1 MADTSVF
8 SMRLKSARL
17 MRGFS
22 MDELCE
28 RMEPKVS
35 KMAIS
40 KYESGKMDPD
50 SEILISLAEALDQT
64 PDYFFRPFTLK
75 LKSMRFRKK
84 SNLGAKQ
91 IESVKMCIADFVERY
106 VNVEEICNDGNI
118 DVDFA
123 SIPVVS
129 AEEVKAAAVN
139 LRERWS
145 LGKDGIVN
153 VIEMLE
159 EHGVKVVE
167 IDAPEGFDGVSSK
180 VNDLI
185 PVIVLGNNFQYERK
199 RFTAL
204 HELGHLLLD
213 FGEKFSDKEQ
223 ESLCNLFANEMLL
236 PETELRR
243 LLGNSRKSIAVKE
256 LRPIQVRYGIS
267 CDAIMFKAKEC
278 GIITAS
284 FYKWFCIKKNQNI
297 KYKLFVERTDAPAE
311 TSHRF
316 ESLVYKALENE
327 LITMSKAA
335 SLLCTDVATVRK
347 GMSAAW

>member
-1 MADTSVF
+1 MAEASVF
-8 SMRLKSARL
+8 SMRLKSARIMKGL
-17 MRGFS
+17 S
-22 MDELCE
+22 MEELCE
-28 RMEPKVS
+28 KMEPKVS

-50 SEILISLAEALDQT
+50 SEVLISLAEALELT

-75 LKSMRFRKK
+75 LESMRFRKK
-84 SNLGAKQ
+84 QSLGVKQ
-91 IESVKMCIADFVERY
+91 IESMKMSVADFVERY
-106 VNVEEICNDGNI
+106 VNIEEICNDTRI

-123 SIPVVS
+123 SVS
-129 AEEVKAAAVN
+129 AASVEDVKAAAIT
-139 LRERWS
+139 LREQWN

-159 EHGVKVVE
+159 DHGVKVVE
-167 IDAPEGFDGVSSK
+167 IDSPEGFDGVSTK
-180 VNDLI
+180 VNNRI
-185 PVIVLGNNFQYERK
+185 PVIVLGKNFQYERK

-204 HELGHLLLD
+204 HELGHLLLN

-236 PETELRR
+236 PETELKR
-243 LLGNSRKSIAVKE
+243 LLGTERKSVAVKE
-256 LRPIQVRYGIS
+256 LHPIQKRFGIS
-267 CDAIMFKAKEC
+267 CDAIMYKAKEC
-278 GIITAS
+278 GVVTAS
-284 FYKWFCIKKNQNI
+284 FHKWYCIKKKQNAEF
-297 KYKLFVERTDAPAE
+297 KSYVDMSVAPAE

-335 SLLCTDVATVRK
+335 ALLRTDVMTVRK
-347 GMSAAW
+347 ELSAAW

>member
-1 MADTSVF
+1 MSEVSTFAL
-8 SMRLKSARL
+8 RLKSARL
-17 MRGFS
+17 MKGFS
-22 MDELCE
+22 MDDLCE

-50 SEILISLAEALDQT
+50 SEVLISLADALDQT
-64 PDYFFRPFTLK
+64 PDYFFRPFTFK
-75 LKSMRFRKK
+75 LESMRFRKK
-84 SNLGAKQ
+84 QNLGAKQ
-91 IESVKMCIADFVERY
+91 IESVKMSIADFVERY
-106 VNVEEICNDGNI
+106 VNIEEICNDANI

-123 SIPVVS
+123 SVPVAS
-129 AEEVKAAAVN
+129 TEQVKAAAVK
-139 LRERWS
+139 LRERWC

-167 IDAPEGFDGVSSK
+167 IDAPDGFDGVSTK
-180 VNDLI
+180 VNDVI
-185 PVIVLGNNFQYERK
+185 PVIVLGKNFLYERK

-204 HELGHLLLD
+204 HELGHLLLN
-213 FGEKFSDKEQ
+213 FGNRFSDKEQ
-223 ESLCNLFANEMLL
+223 ESFCNLFANEMLL

-243 LLGNSRKSIAVKE
+243 ILGNCRKKVSVKE
-256 LRPIQVRYGIS
+256 LRPIQMRFGIS
-267 CDAIMFKAKEC
+267 CDAIMYKAKEC
-278 GIITAS
+278 GVVSAAFHRGYCIRKS
-284 FYKWFCIKKNQNI
+284 QSPEYKS
-297 KYKLFVERTDAPAE
+297 FVERSDSPAE

-335 SLLCTDVATVRK
+335 NLLRTDVMTIRK
-347 GMSAAW
+347 ELTTAW